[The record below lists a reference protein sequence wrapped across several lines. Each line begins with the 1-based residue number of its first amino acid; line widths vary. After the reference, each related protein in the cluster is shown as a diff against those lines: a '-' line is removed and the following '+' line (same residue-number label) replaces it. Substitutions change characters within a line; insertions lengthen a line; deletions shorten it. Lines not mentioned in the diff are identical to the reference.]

1 MTLQEMIKKI
11 EVYNEVAYVLGYR
24 KQALEIND
32 YSEGCSCR
40 MFSVKATSYKE
51 LKKALKAEYIDEYVT
66 EIITRDDY
74 EFDTGRNVG
83 RSYIETMIVDL

>member
-1 MTLQEMIKKI
+1 MTLLEMIKKI
-11 EVYNEVAYVLGYR
+11 EVYNEVAFVLGERR
-24 KQALEIND
+24 KALEIND

-51 LKKALKAEYIDEYVT
+51 LKKALKAEYIDEFVT
-66 EIITRDDY
+66 EIITRDNY

-83 RSYIETMIVDL
+83 RSYIETMIVDM

>member
-1 MTLQEMIKKI
+1 MIKKI

-32 YSEGCSCR
+32 YAEGCSCR
-40 MFSVKATSYKE
+40 IFSVKATNYKE
-51 LKKALKAEYIDEYVT
+51 LKKALKAEYIDEFVT

-83 RSYIETMIVDL
+83 RSYIETVIVDM